1 MKKCMVFVGMIVA
14 AALSACADTK
24 IATVDMEEVILAH
37 PQTADNKARLE
48 EMQKDFEAQRDALRT
63 KIQGLYKDYGAIA
76 KEAGNEALSEVE
88 RNKKINAARDLEQ
101 TIKQNEVDLRK
112 LVADLQRK
120 LQDKELLLFGNV
132 MSDIKFAI
140 SGIVKDGSYDLIVDT
155 SASRAGAPVPIVM
168 YANPS
173 LDVTDTVIKAIGGK
187 RVDAKRA
194 DIKKAK

>member
-1 MKKCMVFVGMIVA
+1 MVFVGMIVA

-140 SGIVKDGSYDLIVDT
+140 TGIVKDGSYDLIVDT

>member
-1 MKKCMVFVGMIVA
+1 MKKCMVFVGMVVA

-24 IATVDMEEVILAH
+24 IATVDMEEVILSH

-101 TIKQNEVDLRK
+101 TIKQSEVDLRK

-140 SGIVKDGSYDLIVDT
+140 TGIVKDGSYDLIVDT

-168 YANPS
+168 YASPA
-173 LDVTDTVIKAIGGK
+173 LDVTDKVIKAIGGK
-187 RVDAKRA
+187 RVDAKSA

>member
-140 SGIVKDGSYDLIVDT
+140 TGIVKDGSYDLIVDT

>member
-1 MKKCMVFVGMIVA
+1 MKKCMVFVGMVVA

-24 IATVDMEEVILAH
+24 IATVDMEEVILSH
-37 PQTADNKARLE
+37 PQTSDNKARLE

-101 TIKQNEVDLRK
+101 TIKQSEVDLRK

-140 SGIVKDGSYDLIVDT
+140 NGIVKDSSYDLIVDT

-187 RVDAKRA
+187 RVDAKSA

>member
-88 RNKKINAARDLEQ
+88 RNKKIIAARDL
-101 TIKQNEVDLRK
+101 V
-112 LVADLQRK
+112 
-120 LQDKELLLFGNV
+120 
-132 MSDIKFAI
+132 
-140 SGIVKDGSYDLIVDT
+140 
-155 SASRAGAPVPIVM
+155 
-168 YANPS
+168 
-173 LDVTDTVIKAIGGK
+173 
-187 RVDAKRA
+187 
-194 DIKKAK
+194 

>member
-140 SGIVKDGSYDLIVDT
+140 TGIVKDGSYDLIVDT

-187 RVDAKRA
+187 RVDAKSA